1 MFIQVPYNQIEGVRA
16 VRNIEIQLEVML
28 ELDEMWASNQ
38 TADELIDYIRD
49 RMDSS
54 LGFRGQI
61 RSLNVVS

>member
-1 MFIQVPYNQIEGVRA
+1 M
-16 VRNIEIQLEVML
+16 RNIEIQLEVML